1 MCFSANASFGA
12 SIILSV
18 IGVASIKK
26 VQHPS
31 QLIFASIPLFF
42 ALQQFSEGILWLS
55 LTHQRFSSLEQFST
69 YAFLFFAQVVWPLCV
84 PLSIVMIEKR
94 EQRKKIG
101 KMLVVVGALISVYLA
116 YCLLS
121 YPVKANILGHH
132 VAYKQQYPSEP
143 MRYGGFLYFIAII
156 IPPFF
161 STIKKMWTLGAA
173 ILISY
178 ILTAL
183 YYQHYIVS
191 VWCFFASIISVTV
204 YVLMKSLKH
213 PTTGSIN

>member
-12 SIILSV
+12 GIILTA
-18 IGVASIKK
+18 IGVASVRK
-26 VQHPS
+26 VQRPS
-31 QLIFASIPLFF
+31 AFMFASIPLFF
-42 ALQQFSEGILWLS
+42 ALQQLSEGILWLS
-55 LTHQRFSSLEQFST
+55 LTGERFSFMERIST
-69 YAFLFFAQVVWPLCV
+69 YTFLFFAQVVWPVWV
-84 PLSIVMIEKR
+84 PLSIVMIEKK

-101 KMLVVVGALISVYLA
+101 KALVVIGTVISIYLA
-116 YCLLS
+116 YCLFS

-132 VAYKQQYPSEP
+132 VAYKQAYPIEP

-156 IPPFF
+156 VPPFF

-178 ILTAL
+178 ILTAV
-183 YYQHYIVS
+183 YYQYYIVS

-204 YVLMKSLKH
+204 FILMKNLKSANVVI
-213 PTTGSIN
+213 TN